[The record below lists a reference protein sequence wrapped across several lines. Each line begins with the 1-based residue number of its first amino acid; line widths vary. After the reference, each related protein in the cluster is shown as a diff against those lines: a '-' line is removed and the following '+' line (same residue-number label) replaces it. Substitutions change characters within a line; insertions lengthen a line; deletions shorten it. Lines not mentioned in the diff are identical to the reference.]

1 MTPDH
6 KRRFV
11 VDKITTT
18 MIAGIGLFT
27 GELALAGSLPAPVG
41 MLALVIVGLVLHAL
55 LRQQA

>member
-1 MTPDH
+1 M
-6 KRRFV
+6 
-11 VDKITTT
+11 DKITTT